1 MQFRLKAAGLH
12 LLLSTFVALLGLYV
26 VFGIWHPDPLQTAV
40 GVGGIF
46 SLLVVVDV
54 VLGPLLTL
62 LVASSPQK
70 KTLKFD
76 LSVIVLLQLLAYL
89 YGMYSIAV
97 SRPVYVAFDRL
108 RFDVVQADSVVR
120 PEGAVVL
127 PAFAHNPKFKFQWVA
142 VRPFRDAAEQSQ
154 RTFDELQTGISPA
167 MRADYYQPLETA
179 WPEMLAKKHDLSEL
193 AKYNPKDRVEALLGQ
208 YPQADGYLA
217 LKAPVQ
223 DMTVLLDSR
232 QKAILGIVDLRPW
245 E

>member
-1 MQFRLKAAGLH
+1 MQFRLKTAGLH
-12 LLLSTFVALLGLYV
+12 LLLSTIVALLGLYV

-120 PEGAVVL
+120 PEGAAVL

-154 RTFDELQTGISPA
+154 RTFDELQTGVSPA
-167 MRADYYQPLETA
+167 MRADYYQSLETA